1 MPTVRQTTCM
11 VALTGLLLSGC
22 SGVTGG
28 GPDNSVMQP
37 EIRRQ
42 FSSAL
47 ASAQASVQPPAIS
60 ESDENVVKN
69 LAAKLNG
76 FSSEAKNKLPEA
88 DAEILNLDLTNI
100 GVRDLA
106 ELVLGELLQANFLIE
121 DDVAG
126 RVTVSTPRGLKKTD
140 LLPLL
145 SAAIQSQNAELVVN
159 GDLYQVV
166 ATNKSSSVISGGSG
180 SGGHIMTIQLQ
191 HASAT
196 YMRRTLLP
204 VAKDLVDITA
214 DETLGILILSGRTRH
229 LNSIKKLVETLDVD
243 ALNGKTFGLYA
254 LDHASVDAF
263 IEEFE
268 AAFPANLAVNLVP
281 IRRMNALLAVSRTA
295 KDLRQLEAWV
305 HTLDRVSGKNHRS
318 MHVYQAISGQ
328 PLQLADILR
337 DIFSTGSTAAPTNVP
352 SNDQGLFD
360 REAGEGLLN
369 PILDN
374 DAPVEASNEEADQ
387 SENMPT
393 NNTGE
398 LRIIPD
404 ELTDRLFIFA
414 SEAEWAEIQAVLQK
428 LDTPPQQVMIE
439 ATIVEVAL
447 NDNLRYGLQFM
458 LNSGNA
464 DFNLTDSSAGGV
476 SAGGGGLGFV
486 FDNGRSARVILDAL
500 SSVTDVNVIS
510 SPRLMVLGEETA
522 TLQIGDQV
530 PVASQSAVPI
540 NSADA
545 RIVNSIEFR
554 DTGVILRVTPHIG
567 AGDTI
572 LVDVDQEI
580 SDVVATTTSN
590 IDSPTIRQRRVSS
603 KISVQDGE
611 TVAFAGLTRN
621 TVNDSKSGIPIARDL
636 PVVGSLFGS
645 TNQISNRSELLIL
658 LTPRLVRNLDD
669 ARAITDELRGR
680 LSNLR
685 QNQDD
690 GWVQIANPPS

>member
-1 MPTVRQTTCM
+1 MPTVKQTACM

-22 SGVTGG
+22 GVVTSS

-42 FSSAL
+42 YSPAL
-47 ASAQASVQPPAIS
+47 TRDQASAQLSVIS
-60 ESDENVVKN
+60 NSDENTVKN
-69 LAAKLNG
+69 LAANLNG
-76 FSSEAKNKLPEA
+76 FSSGAKNKLPDTDTERF
-88 DAEILNLDLTNI
+88 NLDLTNI

-126 RVTVSTPRGLKKTD
+126 RVTISTPQGLKKTD

-145 SAAIQSQNAELVVN
+145 SAALQSQNAELVIN
-159 GDLYQVV
+159 GNLYQVV
-166 ATNKSSSVISGGSG
+166 TSNKPSSVISGGAG
-180 SGGHIMTIQLQ
+180 AGGHIMTIQLQ

-214 DETLGILILSGRTRH
+214 DETLGILILSGKTRH
-229 LNSIKKLVETLDVD
+229 LNSIKSLVETLDVD
-243 ALNGKTFGLYA
+243 ALNGKTFGLYT

-268 AAFPANLAVNLVP
+268 AVFPANSAFNLVP
-281 IRRMNALLAVSRTA
+281 IRRMNALLVVSRTE
-295 KDLRQLEAWV
+295 KDLKQLEAWV
-305 HTLDRVSGKNHRS
+305 RTLDREGGKNHRT

-328 PLQLADILR
+328 PIQLATILR
-337 DIFSTGSTAAPTNVP
+337 DIFSTGASAAPANA
-352 SNDQGLFD
+352 SNNDQGLFD
-360 REAGEGLLN
+360 RETSEGLLN

-374 DAPVEASNEEADQ
+374 ATPEKTSDEAADQ
-387 SENMPT
+387 PENTPT
-393 NNTGE
+393 NNAGD

-464 DFNLTDSSAGGV
+464 DFNLTDSGAGGV

-636 PVVGSLFGS
+636 PVVGPLFGS

-685 QNQDD
+685 QNQDED
-690 GWVQIANPPS
+690 LAQATNAPS